1 MTSDKMNYHKME
13 LEMWQ
18 TKVESEAVKNKAFQ
32 AHTHAEK
39 WALTI
44 AQRLTYISD
53 FINRRPI
60 RSDPWAYSIES
71 MRTAIG

>member
-32 AHTHAEK
+32 AHTHTRKNEHLQSLK
-39 WALTI
+39 GSP
-44 AQRLTYISD
+44 TY
-53 FINRRPI
+53 PI
-60 RSDPWAYSIES
+60 LSTDARSDPIREL
-71 MRTAIG
+71 TQ